1 MVINL
6 VDTLNSI
13 LQAIFFVYVIDYCI
27 EDNYKKSIVEKV
39 GATISIFLIMYIFN
53 YLFGNLSICIFI
65 VHALEI
71 IIINCILYRK
81 KFYESLIM
89 YTIIYF
95 FITLT
100 VNIFGNLFFGFL
112 KGLSIFRYEE
122 ILMVCVI
129 YIPNFIMGF
138 FILKYKAKIKKIYNQ
153 IVSIKPT
160 LTTLILINFSMD
172 FILAFYL
179 IFYKNE
185 SELLRNLLSI
195 SLLLFLGIIIAYF
208 INIDIKSHKILDLN
222 KNLYER
228 KLELTIV
235 QDSYAKEITY
245 MYDLYC
251 MKRIDKIGE
260 KLKSIINK
268 NNVEDDFKLNENNNL
283 INNIVKKI
291 KSEDINIIIEDEG
304 SINNAK
310 ITEIELYR
318 IISNIVNNAVKAM
331 NGSGILIIKTYDIK
345 DYIIII
351 IENNGP
357 KIEEENICKIF
368 EAGFTTKNNI
378 EKNHGYGLSIVKELI
393 EKCGG
398 NINLTSNDISTKFKI
413 KLPLND

>member
-13 LQAIFFVYVIDYCI
+13 LQSIFFVYVIDYCI
-27 EDNYKKSIVEKV
+27 EDNYKKSNVEKV
-39 GATISIFLIMYIFN
+39 GAVIIIFLIMYIFN

-65 VHALEI
+65 VHVLEM

-81 KFYESLIM
+81 KIYESLII

-95 FITLT
+95 FIALN

-112 KGLSIFRYEE
+112 KKFILLRNME

-138 FILKYKAKIKKIYNQ
+138 FILKYKEKIKNIHNQ

-160 LTTLILINFSMD
+160 ITTLILMNFSMD

-185 SELLRNLLSI
+185 SEVLRNLLSI
-195 SLLLFLGIIIAYF
+195 SLMLFLGIIITYF
-208 INIDIKSHKILDLN
+208 INIDIKSHKILELN
-222 KNLYER
+222 KNLYE
-228 KLELTIV
+228 KNIELKTV
-235 QDSYAKEITY
+235 QASYSKEITY
-245 MYDLYC
+245 MQDLYC
-251 MKRIDKIGE
+251 MKKIDKIGE
-260 KLKSIINK
+260 KLKDIINK
-268 NNVEDDFKLNENNNL
+268 SNVEADIKLNENNTL
-283 INNIVKKI
+283 INNIVRKI
-291 KSEDINIIIEDEG
+291 KYGGINVIVEDEG
-304 SINNAK
+304 SLSNAK
-310 ITEIELYR
+310 ITEIELHR

-331 NGSGILIIKTYDIK
+331 KETGILIIKTYDIK
-345 DYIIII
+345 DYVVII

-357 KIEEENICKIF
+357 KIEEDNISKIF
-368 EAGFTTKNNI
+368 EAGFTTKNNS

-393 EKCGG
+393 EKYGG
-398 NINLTSNDISTKFKI
+398 NLNLISNDISTKFEI
-413 KLPLND
+413 RLPLND

>member
-13 LQAIFFVYVIDYCI
+13 LQSILFIYIIDYCV
-27 EDNYKKSIVEKV
+27 EDKYKKNNIEKI
-39 GATISIFLIMYIFN
+39 GATIVVFLSMYILN
-53 YLFGNLSICIFI
+53 YLFGNLSICVFI
-65 VHALEI
+65 IHSLNIVVIGCL
-71 IIINCILYRK
+71 LYKK
-81 KFYESLIM
+81 KFYSSLIS

-95 FITLT
+95 LIAFN
-100 VNIFGNLFFGFL
+100 VNICGNLFFGFL
-112 KGLSIFRYEE
+112 KNLISLKNRDG
-122 ILMVCVI
+122 LMVCII
-129 YIPNFIMGF
+129 YIPQFIMGIL
-138 FILKYKAKIKKIYNQ
+138 ILKYKEKIKSIHDQ
-153 IVSIKPT
+153 ILLIKPSII
-160 LTTLILINFSMD
+160 TLIIINCSMD
-172 FILAFYL
+172 FIVAFYL

-195 SLLLFLGIIIAYF
+195 SLLLFLGIIITYF

-260 KLKSIINK
+260 KLKGIINK
-268 NNVEDDFKLNENNNL
+268 NNVEADFKLNENNNL

-398 NINLTSNDISTKFKI
+398 NINLTSNDVSTKFEI
-413 KLPLND
+413 KLPLNY

>member
-27 EDNYKKSIVEKV
+27 EDNYKKNIVEKV

-112 KGLSIFRYEE
+112 KRLSVFRYEE

-138 FILKYKAKIKKIYNQ
+138 FILKYKAKIKNIYNQ

-160 LTTLILINFSMD
+160 ITTLILINFSMD

-195 SLLLFLGIIIAYF
+195 SLLLFLGIIITYF
-208 INIDIKSHKILDLN
+208 INIEIKSHKILDLN

-235 QDSYAKEITY
+235 QDNYAKEITY

-260 KLKSIINK
+260 KLKGIINK
-268 NNVEDDFKLNENNNL
+268 NNVEADFKLNENNNL

-398 NINLTSNDISTKFKI
+398 NINLTSNDVSTKFKI

>member
-27 EDNYKKSIVEKV
+27 ENNYKKSIVEKI
-39 GATISIFLIMYIFN
+39 GAVIIIFLIMYIFN

-71 IIINCILYRK
+71 IVINCILYRK
-81 KFYESLIM
+81 KFYDSLII

-95 FITLT
+95 FIALN

-112 KGLSIFRYEE
+112 KKLFVFRYEE

-138 FILKYKAKIKKIYNQ
+138 FILKYKAKIKNIYNK

-160 LTTLILINFSMD
+160 ITTLILMNFSMD

-195 SLLLFLGIIIAYF
+195 SLMLFLGIIITYF
-208 INIDIKSHKILDLN
+208 INIDIKSHKVLELN
-222 KNLYER
+222 KNLYE
-228 KLELTIV
+228 KNIELKTV
-235 QDSYAKEITY
+235 QGSYAKEITY
-245 MYDLYC
+245 MQDLYC
-251 MKRIDKIGE
+251 MKKIDKIGQ
-260 KLKSIINK
+260 KLKDIINK
-268 NNVEDDFKLNENNNL
+268 NNVEADIKLNENNTL
-283 INNIVKKI
+283 INNIVRKI
-291 KSEDINIIIEDEG
+291 KYDGINVIVEDEG
-304 SINNAK
+304 SLSNAK
-310 ITEIELYR
+310 ITEIELHR

-331 NGSGILIIKTYDIK
+331 KETGILIIKTYDIK
-345 DYIIII
+345 DYVVII

-357 KIEEENICKIF
+357 KIEEDNISKIF
-368 EAGFTTKNNI
+368 EAGFTTKNNS

-393 EKCGG
+393 EKYGG
-398 NINLTSNDISTKFKI
+398 NLNLISNDISTKFEI
-413 KLPLND
+413 RLPLND

>member
-1 MVINL
+1 MINL

-13 LQAIFFVYVIDYCI
+13 LQAIIFIYVIDYCI
-27 EDNYKKSIVEKV
+27 EDNYKKNTIEKIV
-39 GATISIFLIMYIFN
+39 ATISVFLLMYILN
-53 YLFGNLSICIFI
+53 YMFGNLSICAFI
-65 VHALEI
+65 IHGLELI
-71 IIINCILYRK
+71 VISGVLYRK
-81 KFYESLIM
+81 KVYDSLII

-95 FITLT
+95 FIALN

-112 KGLSIFRYEE
+112 KNFKSLKNIDA
-122 ILMVCVI
+122 LMICII
-129 YIPNFIMGF
+129 YVPHFFMGF
-138 FILKYKAKIKKIYNQ
+138 LILKYKEKIKKIYMQ
-153 IVSIKPT
+153 ILSINSSIIT
-160 LTTLILINFSMD
+160 VILINFSLD
-172 FILAFYL
+172 FILGFYL

-195 SLLLFLGIIIAYF
+195 SLMLFLGIIILYF
-208 INIDIKSHKILDLN
+208 INIDIKSHKILELN
-222 KNLYER
+222 KNLYE
-228 KLELTIV
+228 KNAELTTI
-235 QDSYAKEITY
+235 QGGYAKEIIY
-245 MYDLYC
+245 MHDLYC

-260 KLKSIINK
+260 KLKDIINK
-268 NNVEDDFKLNENNNL
+268 NNVEADFKLNENNTL

-291 KSEDINIIIEDEG
+291 KFEDINIIIEDEG

-331 NGSGILIIKTYDIK
+331 GKTGILIIKTYDIK
-345 DYIIII
+345 DYVVII

-368 EAGFTTKNNI
+368 EAGFTTKNNT
-378 EKNHGYGLSIVKELI
+378 ENNHGYGLSIVKELI

-398 NINLTSNDISTKFKI
+398 NINLKSNDISTKFEI

>member
-1 MVINL
+1 MLISIVDALNL
-6 VDTLNSI
+6 I
-13 LQAIFFVYVIDYCI
+13 LQAILFIYIIDYCV
-27 EDNYKKSIVEKV
+27 DDYYKKNTIEKMSAVIV
-39 GATISIFLIMYIFN
+39 IFLIICIIN
-53 YLFGNLSICIFI
+53 YKFGNLSVCVFI
-65 VHALEI
+65 IHALEI
-71 IIINCILYRK
+71 LVINVILYRK
-81 KFYESLIM
+81 KFYDSLIAN
-89 YTIIYF
+89 TIIYF

-112 KGLSIFRYEE
+112 KRLSVFKYEE

-153 IVSIKPT
+153 ILSIKPT

-260 KLKSIINK
+260 KLKGIINK
-268 NNVEDDFKLNENNNL
+268 NNVEADFKLNENNNL

-357 KIEEENICKIF
+357 KIEKENICKIF

-398 NINLTSNDISTKFKI
+398 NINLTSNDVSTKFEI
-413 KLPLND
+413 KLPLNY

>member
-13 LQAIFFVYVIDYCI
+13 LQSIFFVYVIDYCI
-27 EDNYKKSIVEKV
+27 EDNYKKSNVEKV
-39 GATISIFLIMYIFN
+39 GAVIIIFLIMYIFN

-65 VHALEI
+65 VHVLEM

-81 KFYESLIM
+81 KIYESLII

-95 FITLT
+95 FIALN

-112 KGLSIFRYEE
+112 KRFILLRNME

-138 FILKYKAKIKKIYNQ
+138 FILKYKEKIKNIHNQ

-160 LTTLILINFSMD
+160 ITTLILMNFSMD

-185 SELLRNLLSI
+185 SEVLRNLLSI
-195 SLLLFLGIIIAYF
+195 SLMLFLGIIITYF
-208 INIDIKSHKILDLN
+208 INIDIKSHKILELN
-222 KNLYER
+222 KNLYE
-228 KLELTIV
+228 KNIELKTV
-235 QDSYAKEITY
+235 QASYAKEITY
-245 MYDLYC
+245 MQDLYC
-251 MKRIDKIGE
+251 MKKIDKIGE
-260 KLKSIINK
+260 KLKDIINK
-268 NNVEDDFKLNENNNL
+268 SNVEADIKLNENNTL
-283 INNIVKKI
+283 INNIVRKI
-291 KSEDINIIIEDEG
+291 KYGGINVIVEDEG
-304 SINNAK
+304 SLSNAK
-310 ITEIELYR
+310 ITEIELHR

-331 NGSGILIIKTYDIK
+331 KETGILIIKTYDIK
-345 DYIIII
+345 DYVVII

-357 KIEEENICKIF
+357 KIEEDNISKIF
-368 EAGFTTKNNI
+368 EAGFTTKNNS

-393 EKCGG
+393 EKYGG
-398 NINLTSNDISTKFKI
+398 NLNLISNDISTKFEI
-413 KLPLND
+413 RLPLND

>member
-13 LQAIFFVYVIDYCI
+13 LQSILFIYIIDYCI
-27 EDNYKKSIVEKV
+27 EDKYKKSNIEKI
-39 GATISIFLIMYIFN
+39 GATIVVFLSMYILN
-53 YLFGNLSICIFI
+53 YLFGNLSICVFIIHAFGIIFI
-65 VHALEI
+65 S
-71 IIINCILYRK
+71 CILYRK
-81 KFYESLIM
+81 KSYSSLVS

-95 FITLT
+95 FIALN
-100 VNIFGNLFFGFL
+100 VNIFGNLFFGYL
-112 KGLSIFRYEE
+112 KKLEIFKYEE

-129 YIPNFIMGF
+129 YIPHFIMGIL
-138 FILKYKAKIKKIYNQ
+138 ILKYKEKIKKLHNQ
-153 IVSIKPT
+153 ILSKNASIIT
-160 LTTLILINFSMD
+160 VILINFSLD
-172 FILAFYL
+172 FIIGFYF

-185 SELLRNLLSI
+185 SEVLRNLLSI
-195 SLLLFLGIIIAYF
+195 SLMLFFGIIVIYF
-208 INIDIKSHKILDLN
+208 INIDIKSHKILELN

-260 KLKSIINK
+260 KLKGIINK
-268 NNVEDDFKLNENNNL
+268 NNVEADFKLNENNNL

-357 KIEEENICKIF
+357 KIEKENICKIF

-398 NINLTSNDISTKFKI
+398 NINLTSNDVSTKFEI
-413 KLPLND
+413 KLPLNY

>member
-138 FILKYKAKIKKIYNQ
+138 FILRYKAKIKKIYNQ

>member
-27 EDNYKKSIVEKV
+27 EDNYKKNIVEKV

-112 KGLSIFRYEE
+112 KRLSVFRYEE

-138 FILKYKAKIKKIYNQ
+138 FILKYKAKIKNIYNQ

-160 LTTLILINFSMD
+160 ITTLILINFSMD

-195 SLLLFLGIIIAYF
+195 SLLLFLGIIITYF
-208 INIDIKSHKILDLN
+208 INIEIKSHKILDLN

-235 QDSYAKEITY
+235 QDNYAKEITY

-260 KLKSIINK
+260 KLKGIINK
-268 NNVEDDFKLNENNNL
+268 NNVEADFKLNENNNL

-310 ITEIELYR
+310 ITEIE
-318 IISNIVNNAVKAM
+318 
-331 NGSGILIIKTYDIK
+331 
-345 DYIIII
+345 
-351 IENNGP
+351 
-357 KIEEENICKIF
+357 
-368 EAGFTTKNNI
+368 
-378 EKNHGYGLSIVKELI
+378 
-393 EKCGG
+393 
-398 NINLTSNDISTKFKI
+398 
-413 KLPLND
+413 

>member
-1 MVINL
+1 MLISIVDALNL
-6 VDTLNSI
+6 I
-13 LQAIFFVYVIDYCI
+13 LQAILFIYIIDYCV
-27 EDNYKKSIVEKV
+27 DDYYKKNTIEKISAVIV
-39 GATISIFLIMYIFN
+39 IFLIICIIN
-53 YLFGNLSICIFI
+53 YKFGNLSVCVFI
-65 VHALEI
+65 IHALEI
-71 IIINCILYRK
+71 LVINVILYRK
-81 KFYESLIM
+81 KFYDSLIAN
-89 YTIIYF
+89 TIIYF

-112 KGLSIFRYEE
+112 KRLSVFRYEE

-138 FILKYKAKIKKIYNQ
+138 FILKYKAKIKNIYNQ

-160 LTTLILINFSMD
+160 ITTLILINFSMD

-185 SELLRNLLSI
+185 SELLRNLVSI
-195 SLLLFLGIIIAYF
+195 SLMLFLGIIILYF
-208 INIDIKSHKILDLN
+208 INIDLKSHKILELN
-222 KNLYER
+222 KNLYE
-228 KLELTIV
+228 KNTELTTI
-235 QDSYAKEITY
+235 QGGYAKEITY

-260 KLKSIINK
+260 KLKDTINK
-268 NNVEDDFKLNENNNL
+268 NNVEADIKLNENNTL

-291 KSEDINIIIEDEG
+291 KYEDINIIIEDEG

-331 NGSGILIIKTYDIK
+331 GETGILIIKTYDIK
-345 DYIIII
+345 DYVVII

-368 EAGFTTKNNI
+368 EPGFTTKNNT
-378 EKNHGYGLSIVKELI
+378 ENNHGYGLSIVKELI

-398 NINLTSNDISTKFKI
+398 NINLKSNDISTKFEI
-413 KLPLND
+413 RLPLND

>member
-27 EDNYKKSIVEKV
+27 ENNYKKSIVEKI
-39 GATISIFLIMYIFN
+39 GAVIIIFLIMYIFN

-71 IIINCILYRK
+71 IVINCILYRK
-81 KFYESLIM
+81 KFYDSLII
-89 YTIIYF
+89 YKIIYF
-95 FITLT
+95 FIALN

-112 KGLSIFRYEE
+112 KKLFVFRYEE

-138 FILKYKAKIKKIYNQ
+138 FILKYKAKIKNIYNK

-160 LTTLILINFSMD
+160 ITTLILMNFSMD

-195 SLLLFLGIIIAYF
+195 SLMLFLGIIITYF
-208 INIDIKSHKILDLN
+208 INIDIKSHKVLELN
-222 KNLYER
+222 KNLYE
-228 KLELTIV
+228 KNIELKTV
-235 QDSYAKEITY
+235 QGSYAKEITY
-245 MYDLYC
+245 MQDLYC
-251 MKRIDKIGE
+251 MKKIDKIGQ
-260 KLKSIINK
+260 KLKDIINK
-268 NNVEDDFKLNENNNL
+268 NNVEADIKLNENNTL
-283 INNIVKKI
+283 INNIVRKI
-291 KSEDINIIIEDEG
+291 KYDGINVIVEDEG
-304 SINNAK
+304 SLSNAK
-310 ITEIELYR
+310 ITEIELHR

-331 NGSGILIIKTYDIK
+331 KETGILIIKTYDIK
-345 DYIIII
+345 DYVVII

-357 KIEEENICKIF
+357 KIEEDNISKIF
-368 EAGFTTKNNI
+368 EAGFTTKNNS

-393 EKCGG
+393 EKYGG
-398 NINLTSNDISTKFKI
+398 NLNLISNDISTKFEI
-413 KLPLND
+413 RLPLND

>member
-1 MVINL
+1 MLISIVDALNL
-6 VDTLNSI
+6 I
-13 LQAIFFVYVIDYCI
+13 LQAILFIYIIDYCV
-27 EDNYKKSIVEKV
+27 DDYYKKNTIEKMSAVIV
-39 GATISIFLIMYIFN
+39 IFLIICIIN
-53 YLFGNLSICIFI
+53 YKFGNLSVCVFI
-65 VHALEI
+65 IHALEI
-71 IIINCILYRK
+71 LVINVILYRK
-81 KFYESLIM
+81 KFYDSLIAN
-89 YTIIYF
+89 TIIYF

-112 KGLSIFRYEE
+112 KRLSVFKYEE

-153 IVSIKPT
+153 ILSIKPA

-260 KLKSIINK
+260 KLKGIINK
-268 NNVEDDFKLNENNNL
+268 NNVEADFKLNENNNL

-398 NINLTSNDISTKFKI
+398 NINLTSNDVSTKFEI
-413 KLPLND
+413 KLPLNY

>member
-112 KGLSIFRYEE
+112 KRLSVFRYEE

-138 FILKYKAKIKKIYNQ
+138 FILKYKAKIKNIYNQ

-160 LTTLILINFSMD
+160 ITTLILINFSMD

-195 SLLLFLGIIIAYF
+195 SLLLFLGIIITYF
-208 INIDIKSHKILDLN
+208 INIEIKSHKILDLN

-235 QDSYAKEITY
+235 QDNYAKEITY

-260 KLKSIINK
+260 KLKGIINK
-268 NNVEDDFKLNENNNL
+268 NNVEADFKLNENNNL

-345 DYIIII
+345 DYIIVI

-357 KIEEENICKIF
+357 KIEKENICKIF

-398 NINLTSNDISTKFKI
+398 NINLTSNDVSTKFEI
-413 KLPLND
+413 KLPLNY

>member
-1 MVINL
+1 MLINL
-6 VDTLNSI
+6 VDALNSI
-13 LQAIFFVYVIDYCI
+13 LQAILFIYLIDYCVDDYYKKNTI
-27 EDNYKKSIVEKV
+27 QKISAVIVVSLIMCIINYK
-39 GATISIFLIMYIFN
+39 
-53 YLFGNLSICIFI
+53 FGNLSVCVFI
-65 VHALEI
+65 IHALETLVI
-71 IIINCILYRK
+71 SGVLYRK
-81 KFYESLIM
+81 IFYESLIVN
-89 YTIIYF
+89 TVTYF

-112 KGLSIFRYEE
+112 KRLSVFRYEE

-138 FILKYKAKIKKIYNQ
+138 FILKYKAKIKNIYNQ

-195 SLLLFLGIIIAYF
+195 SLLLFLGIITTYF

-235 QDSYAKEITY
+235 QDNYAKEITY

-260 KLKSIINK
+260 KLKGIINK
-268 NNVEDDFKLNENNNL
+268 NNVEADFKLNENNNL

-357 KIEEENICKIF
+357 KIEKENICKIF

-398 NINLTSNDISTKFKI
+398 NINLTSNDVSTKFEI
-413 KLPLND
+413 KLPLNY

>member
-13 LQAIFFVYVIDYCI
+13 LQSIFFVYVIDYCI
-27 EDNYKKSIVEKV
+27 EDNYKKSNVEKV
-39 GATISIFLIMYIFN
+39 GAVIIIFLIMYIFN

-65 VHALEI
+65 VHVLEM

-81 KFYESLIM
+81 KIYESLII

-95 FITLT
+95 FIALN

-112 KGLSIFRYEE
+112 KKFILLRNME

-138 FILKYKAKIKKIYNQ
+138 FILKYKEKIKNIHNQ

-160 LTTLILINFSMD
+160 ITTLILMNFSMD

-185 SELLRNLLSI
+185 SEVLRNLLSI
-195 SLLLFLGIIIAYF
+195 SLMLFLGIIITYF
-208 INIDIKSHKILDLN
+208 INIDIKSHKILELN
-222 KNLYER
+222 KNLYE
-228 KLELTIV
+228 KNIELKTV
-235 QDSYAKEITY
+235 QASYSKEITY
-245 MYDLYC
+245 MQDLYC
-251 MKRIDKIGE
+251 MKKIDKIGE
-260 KLKSIINK
+260 KLKDIINK
-268 NNVEDDFKLNENNNL
+268 GNVEADIKLNENNTL
-283 INNIVKKI
+283 INNIVRKI
-291 KSEDINIIIEDEG
+291 KYGGINVIVEDEG
-304 SINNAK
+304 SLSNAK
-310 ITEIELYR
+310 ITEIELHR

-331 NGSGILIIKTYDIK
+331 KETGILIIKTYDIK
-345 DYIIII
+345 DYVVII

-357 KIEEENICKIF
+357 KIEEDNISKIF
-368 EAGFTTKNNI
+368 EAGFTTKNNS

-393 EKCGG
+393 EKYGG
-398 NINLTSNDISTKFKI
+398 NLNLISNDISTKFEI
-413 KLPLND
+413 RLPLND